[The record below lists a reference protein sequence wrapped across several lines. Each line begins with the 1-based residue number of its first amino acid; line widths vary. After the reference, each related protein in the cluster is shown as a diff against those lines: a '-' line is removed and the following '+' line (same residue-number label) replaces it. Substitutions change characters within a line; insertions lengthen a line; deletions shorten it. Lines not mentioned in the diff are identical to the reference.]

1 MPIGIWI
8 LGDQLTDKNPAILAS
23 KEQKRETLI
32 LMIESLEYVKK
43 RRYHKQK
50 LVFIWAA
57 MRHFAQKLSGEGWQ
71 VDYVVTQGDFAP
83 IVHHWIRSNKI
94 AELRIML
101 PADRP
106 FFEYINSL
114 GLKSK
119 ITWYNNINFLWQ
131 PEEFREWAEGRKR
144 LILEDF
150 YREGRKR
157 WKILLTEEGKPVGG
171 KWNLDKENRKP
182 PNRKILPP
190 KRLSFEPDEI
200 TKEVIEKVKKL
211 DIPTYGELERF
222 EWGVTRESA
231 LKALRDFV
239 KNRLQRFGIYQDA
252 MLTGEQYMWHSLLSP
267 YLNVGLLQPLE
278 VIKEVEN
285 VYYQNSIPINSV
297 EGFIRQV
304 LGWREYMYGVYHYVE
319 KDYFQSNWF
328 NHTQPLPPFFWDSN
342 RTDLNCLKQVLK
354 QTENT
359 AYAHHIQRLMI
370 LSNYALIS
378 GICPQEV
385 ENWFHC
391 AYIDAYDWVMQTNVL
406 GMGQFADGGFLATK
420 PYISSAN
427 YIRKMSDYC
436 DSCRYN
442 PQSRSTE
449 NACPFNY
456 LYWDFLARH
465 KDKLKSQGRMAL
477 ALKHLE
483 NISPQELQQIQTL
496 ATKWRGKQ
504 YL

>member
-8 LGDQLTDKNPAILAS
+8 LGDQLSDINPALSACHGD
-23 KEQKRETLI
+23 KRETFI
-32 LMIESLEYVKK
+32 IMIESLEYVRK

-57 MRHFAQKLSGEGWQ
+57 MRHFARRLSGEGWR
-71 VDYVVTQGDFAP
+71 VDYIVTEEDFAP
-83 IVHHWIRSNKI
+83 VIRQWVRENNI
-94 AELRIML
+94 TELRMMM

-106 FFEYINSL
+106 FFEYISRLELNCT
-114 GLKSK
+114 
-119 ITWYNNINFLWQ
+119 ITWYNNTNFLWQ
-131 PEEFREWAEGRKR
+131 PEEFKEWAKGRKR

-150 YREGRKR
+150 YREGRRR
-157 WKILLTEEGKPVGG
+157 WKILLTEAFKPVGG

-182 PNRKILPP
+182 PNKKILPP

-211 DIPTYGELERF
+211 DIPTYGKLEKF

-231 LKALRDFV
+231 LKALKDFV
-239 KNRLQRFGIYQDA
+239 ENRLHRFGIYQDA
-252 MLTGEQYMWHSLLSP
+252 MLTGEEYMWHSLLSP
-267 YLNVGLLQPLE
+267 YLNVGLLHPLE
-278 VIKEVEN
+278 VIKAVEN
-285 VYYQNSIPINSV
+285 ALTEKSMPLNSV

-328 NHTQPLPPFFWDSN
+328 NHQQPLPTFFWDSN
-342 RTDLNCLKQVLK
+342 KTDLNCLKQVLK

-378 GICPQEV
+378 GICPQEI
-385 ENWFHC
+385 ENWFHG

-420 PYISSAN
+420 PYVSSAN
-427 YIRKMSDYC
+427 YIKKMSDYC
-436 DSCRYN
+436 ENCRYN
-442 PQSRSTE
+442 PSERNTE

-477 ALKHLE
+477 ALKQLE
-483 NISPQELQQIQTL
+483 TIPPQQLKQMQTL
-496 ATKWRGKQ
+496 AGKWREKQ
-504 YL
+504 NL